1 MMRRF
6 PLLTALVVVTAW
18 IAAEMTAFNLVSDWT
33 GGLMAFL
40 LFVLKSVAGF
50 VFVGQLLR
58 RKLAGMGGIRIV
70 SLSGAGMTHAT
81 LKVLG
86 AVLLVVPGFLAG
98 IIGLA
103 LLTPSVRQLI
113 AGKVKAAAQDPRD
126 IELSSND
133 WQEIPDE
140 PRKRLRR
147 KRAAEQPGKPD
158 EN

>member
-6 PLLTALVVVTAW
+6 PLLTGLIV
-18 IAAEMTAFNLVSDWT
+18 IAAWFAAEVIMFNLVASWT

-40 LFVLKSVAGF
+40 LFILKSVAGF

-58 RKLAGMGGIRIV
+58 RKLMTTTGIKVETIT
-70 SLSGAGMTHAT
+70 GAGITHAS

-86 AVLLVVPGFLAG
+86 AVLVVVPGFLAG

-103 LLTPSVRQLI
+103 LLTPSVRQIL
-113 AGKVKAAAQDPRD
+113 AGRVRKAQQDPRD
-126 IELSSND
+126 IDLSSKD

-140 PRKRLRR
+140 PRKRIRR
-147 KRAAEQPGKPD
+147 RAKQD